1 MNKFSERIKELRVE
15 KGYSRKH
22 LAGLLFISERLV
34 SYWENGQRECDFD
47 MLIKISNVFNVSIDF
62 LLGKSNF

>member
-1 MNKFSERIKELRVE
+1 MNKFSERFKELRLE
-15 KGYSRKH
+15 KELSRKQ
-22 LAGLLFISERLV
+22 LAELLFISERLI

-47 MLIKISNVFNVSIDF
+47 MLIKISNVFDVSIDF

>member
-1 MNKFSERIKELRVE
+1 MNKFSERIKELRIE
-15 KGYSRKH
+15 KGYSRKT
-22 LAGLLFISERLV
+22 LASLLFISERLV

-47 MLIKISNVFNVSIDF
+47 MLIKISNVFDVSIDF

>member
-1 MNKFSERIKELRVE
+1 MNKFSERIKELRDE
-15 KGYSRKH
+15 KGYSRKQ
-22 LAGLLFISERLV
+22 LAGLLFISERLF

-62 LLGKSNF
+62 LLVKSIF